1 MSESTPPSTS
11 NQYSRRGFLTQALAG
26 AGAVAAASTWS
37 SPAMAVPTAVKHRA
51 TDIVTL
57 GKTGIKTSFLAQ
69 GTGFS
74 GGGRS
79 SAHTRLGEKAFEKLI
94 RHGMDQG
101 IRLMDAADLYGSH
114 RYIRHT
120 LQSVPRDNY
129 SLLSKIWPRQEYW
142 NRASGGATEEVN
154 RFRKE
159 LNSEVIDICLIHCM
173 TNPNWPQQHERICD
187 ELSEMKEKGAVR
199 AVGVS
204 CHNFEALKVAAANP
218 WVDVILARINNAGKS
233 ASMDASVEEVAP
245 VLKQARADGK
255 VILGMKL
262 FGAGKLVQPEQKDA
276 SLKFVFDNQ
285 LVDAVT
291 VGMLSTEQVDDTVMR
306 MDKALK
312 A

>member
-1 MSESTPPSTS
+1 MSESTHPSVS
-11 NQYSRRGFLTQALAG
+11 NRFSRRGFLSQALTG
-26 AGAVAAASTWS
+26 VAAGTAFS
-37 SPAMAVPTAVKHRA
+37 SVGKAVPVLTKHRA
-51 TDIVTL
+51 TDVVTL

-69 GTGFS
+69 GTGFN

-79 SAHTRLGEKAFEKLI
+79 SAHTRLGEKEFEKLV

-114 RYIRHT
+114 RYIQHT
-120 LQSVPRDNY
+120 LKGVPRDHY
-129 SLLSKIWPRQEYW
+129 SLLSKIWPREEYW
-142 NRASGGATEEVN
+142 NMASGGATEEVN

-159 LNSEVIDICLIHCM
+159 LDSEVIDICLIHCM
-173 TNPNWPQQHERICD
+173 TSPNWPQQYERIRD
-187 ELSEMKEKGAVR
+187 ELSEMKQQGAVR

-204 CHNFEALKVAAANP
+204 CHNFEALKVAATHP
-218 WVDVILARINNAGKS
+218 WVDVILARINNKG
-233 ASMDASVEEVAP
+233 ASMDASVEEVTP

-255 VILGMKL
+255 VVIGMKL
-262 FGAGKLVQPEQKDA
+262 FGAGKLVQPDQKDA
-276 SLKFVFDNQ
+276 SLKYVFENQ

-306 MDKALK
+306 IDKALK

>member
-1 MSESTPPSTS
+1 MSESTHPAAS
-11 NQYSRRGFLTQALAG
+11 NRYSRRGFLTQALAG
-26 AGAVAAASTWS
+26 AGAVAAASTWT
-37 SPAMAVPTAVKHRA
+37 SPATATPVAAKHRA

-79 SAHTRLGEKAFEKLI
+79 SAQTRLGEKAFEKLV

-114 RYIRHT
+114 RYIRQT
-120 LQSVPRDNY
+120 LKGVPRDNY
-129 SLLSKIWPRQEYW
+129 SLLSKIWPREEYW
-142 NRASGGATEEVN
+142 NMASGGATQEVN

-159 LNSEVIDICLIHCM
+159 LDSEVIDICLIHCM
-173 TNPNWPQQHERICD
+173 TNGNWPQQHERVLD
-187 ELSEMKEKGAVR
+187 ELSEMKATGAVR

-204 CHNFEALKVAAANP
+204 SHNLDALKVAAAHP
-218 WVDVILARINNAGKS
+218 WVDVILARINNAG
-233 ASMDASVEEVAP
+233 ASMDGPVEKVAP

-262 FGAGKLVQPEQKDA
+262 FGAGKLVKPEQKDA
-276 SLKFVFDNQ
+276 SLKYVFENG

-306 MDKALK
+306 MDKALG